1 MNIAIAMAALSASII
16 VIATAFGIG
25 KLGSHS
31 VQSIARQP
39 EAADKIR
46 ATMILAA
53 GLIEGVALLCAV
65 ICLLVILLQS

>member
-1 MNIAIAMAALSASII
+1 MNLAIAFAALSASII
-16 VIATAFGIG
+16 VIATAYGIG
-25 KLGSHS
+25 NLGSNA

-65 ICLLVILLQS
+65 ICLLVILQS